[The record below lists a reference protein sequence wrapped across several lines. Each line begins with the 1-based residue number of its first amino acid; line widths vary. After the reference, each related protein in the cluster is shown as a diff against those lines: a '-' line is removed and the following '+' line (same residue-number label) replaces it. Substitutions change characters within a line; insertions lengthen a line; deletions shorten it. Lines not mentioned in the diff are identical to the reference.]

1 MKRYKYWF
9 LLLIPFLIAACS
21 GSDDPVIEPPVVIKE
36 GLNYSPTAPDAD
48 QELTITFKAGSTS
61 ALYNYVGDVYIHIG
75 VIVDG
80 SWKYVP
86 AEWTEN
92 ISKCKMTKTADNV
105 WSVKLSPTVRQWFA
119 SGETSIQ
126 KLGIVIRNAD
136 GSKKGLTVDAFVSV
150 TDSKYK
156 PFTPAAIKYATLP
169 AGVKE
174 GINIVNS
181 STVTLVLYDKDKSGN
196 HKDYAHV
203 IGDFNSWKLTNDDK
217 SQMNRDDAAGCWWI
231 TLSGL
236 TGTKEYAFQY
246 YVGTAAEG
254 ATRLADA
261 YSRKILDPDNDS
273 YISST
278 TYNEDKTYPQGAE
291 GIVSVFKTEPDT
303 YTWKNTAFKMKD
315 KDDLVIYEMLLRD
328 FTASGDLNGA
338 KAKLSYLK
346 SLGVNAIELMP
357 VQEFDGNDSWGY
369 NPCFFFALDK
379 AYGTD
384 KMYKEFIDACH
395 GEGIAVIFDV
405 VYNHATGSHPFAKLY
420 WNSATNKTSAQNPW
434 FNVDAPHPYS
444 VFHDFNH
451 ESPLV
456 RAFVKRNLEFL
467 LKEYKI
473 DGFRFDLTKGFTQK
487 SSTESTASAYDA
499 TRIAILKDYNSTVK
513 TVNPSAM
520 MILEHFCDNAE
531 EKELANDGMYLWRNM
546 NYAYCESAMGLP
558 GNSDFSGLYDTS
570 MPMGSLVG
578 FMESHDEERM
588 SFKQIAYGN
597 YTFKTSLADRMK
609 QLKVNTA
616 FFLTVPGPK
625 MIWQFGELGY
635 DYSIEEN
642 GRTGKKPIK
651 WEYYDD
657 ASRKA
662 LYDTYAKLMTL
673 RNANTELFD
682 TSALFSWQVKGNTNW
697 LNGRFLTLE
706 GGGKK
711 LVVAG
716 NFTNQAGS
724 YTVTFPHT
732 GTWYNYMTG
741 ESVSVSA
748 TNQTI
753 SIPAHEFK
761 LFVDF
766 QSN

>member
-61 ALYNYVGDVYIHIG
+61 ALYNYVGDVYVHIG

-136 GSKKGLTVDAFVSV
+136 GSKKGLTDDAFVSV

-203 IGDFNSWKLTNDDK
+203 VGDFNSWKLTNDDK

-261 YSRKILDPDNDS
+261 YSRKIFDPDNDS

-328 FTASGDLNGA
+328 FTTSGDLNGA
-338 KAKLSYLK
+338 KAKLTYLK

-456 RAFVKRNLEFL
+456 RSFVKRNLEFL

-487 SSTESTASAYDA
+487 SSTESTASVYDA
-499 TRIAILKDYNSTVK
+499 TRVAILKDYNSTVK

-546 NYAYCESAMGLP
+546 IYAYCESAMG
-558 GNSDFSGLYDTS
+558 
-570 MPMGSLVG
+570 
-578 FMESHDEERM
+578 
-588 SFKQIAYGN
+588 
-597 YTFKTSLADRMK
+597 
-609 QLKVNTA
+609 
-616 FFLTVPGPK
+616 
-625 MIWQFGELGY
+625 
-635 DYSIEEN
+635 
-642 GRTGKKPIK
+642 
-651 WEYYDD
+651 
-657 ASRKA
+657 
-662 LYDTYAKLMTL
+662 
-673 RNANTELFD
+673 
-682 TSALFSWQVKGNTNW
+682 
-697 LNGRFLTLE
+697 
-706 GGGKK
+706 
-711 LVVAG
+711 
-716 NFTNQAGS
+716 
-724 YTVTFPHT
+724 FP
-732 GTWYNYMTG
+732 
-741 ESVSVSA
+741 
-748 TNQTI
+748 
-753 SIPAHEFK
+753 
-761 LFVDF
+761 
-766 QSN
+766 